1 MFLTVSN
8 THREEGCRPL
18 TDEVV
23 PAEVTLLFTKVTVSV
38 DVAEA
43 RHVGAAFS
51 VSASLTTPSLSLS
64 D

>member
-1 MFLTVSN
+1 M
-8 THREEGCRPL
+8 